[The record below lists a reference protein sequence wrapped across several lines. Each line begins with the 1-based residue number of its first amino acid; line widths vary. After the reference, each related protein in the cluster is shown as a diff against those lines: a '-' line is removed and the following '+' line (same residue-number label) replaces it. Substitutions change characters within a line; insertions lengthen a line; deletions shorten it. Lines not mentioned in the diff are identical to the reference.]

1 MRTVNGLHMLLLS
14 AILCAAV
21 QTATGQSSAKA
32 EVLAA
37 LAELDKAFVAGDET
51 KVAEFI
57 SEDYFHTDFSGK
69 IQDKQAWLNEYYRP
83 MAPLLKSG
91 KTQLATYDRSD
102 VVVRDFGDRVVVT
115 GKVTLKFFGV
125 NPWNP
130 NATYPPG
137 PARTYRFT
145 QVWIKRGGAWKL
157 AEVHNANPAEQSGPS
172 TPTGSQVAAGIQL
185 LTDSKGVD
193 FNDYLRRVYLQV
205 KKSWFVNMPAA
216 VSLGQQGQNVIQFR
230 IIKDGT
236 IPDDTVKLVLAS
248 GKEVLDNASLRA
260 VRNAAPFANLPEQY
274 SGPFIELSFTF
285 FYNLPFSN
293 PQ

>member
-83 MAPLLKSG
+83 LALLLKSG
-91 KTQLATYDRSD
+91 ETRCATFDRSNI
-102 VVVRDFGDRVVVT
+102 VVRDLGDTLVVAGEQT
-115 GKVTLKFFGV
+115 FKFAGV

-130 NATYPPG
+130 KVTFQPG
-137 PARTYRFT
+137 PPRVLRFT
-145 QVWIKRGGAWKL
+145 HVWIKRDGAWKL
-157 AEVHNANPAEQSGPS
+157 AVVHNAI
-172 TPTGSQVAAGIQL
+172 PTE
-185 LTDSKGVD
+185 
-193 FNDYLRRVYLQV
+193 R
-205 KKSWFVNMPAA
+205 
-216 VSLGQQGQNVIQFR
+216 
-230 IIKDGT
+230 
-236 IPDDTVKLVLAS
+236 
-248 GKEVLDNASLRA
+248 
-260 VRNAAPFANLPEQY
+260 
-274 SGPFIELSFTF
+274 
-285 FYNLPFSN
+285 
-293 PQ
+293 